1 MHSCRSSRLDP
12 HHGFLDVFVV
22 RVPADAHHHLV
33 DVSVVH
39 TAPAIVDA
47 GADVSR

>member
-1 MHSCRSSRLDP
+1 MSLVHSN
-12 HHGFLDVFVV
+12 HGFLGVFVV
-22 RVPADAHHHLV
+22 GVPANAHHHLV

-39 TAPAIVDA
+39 ASPTIVDA